1 MNKLETSAKE
11 SFAVKVKDNIKNY
24 GWCYVFIA
32 VPVILFC
39 TFTIYPIVMAFVMS
53 FQEYNVMESKWIG
66 LQNYK
71 TVFASPIFWKAMKN
85 TLIYTIGTV
94 PVNIL
99 IAFIMSVLIFP
110 LGKKGQTF
118 FKSAFYLP
126 AVTSGVVTSLVWL
139 WMFDPQKTGFFNALL
154 TNFGF
159 PAHMW
164 LAKSSS
170 ALLSLMFM
178 TYLGGHG
185 SAIILYLASL
195 GNIPKSLYDAA
206 DIDHA
211 SWFSKVKN
219 ITWPM
224 LKPTTLYLLIT
235 GIIDSF
241 QVFMTSYLMTQ
252 GGPNFATTTIAYLI
266 FQNAFEDFNF
276 GLASAES
283 FILGV
288 IIVTISVIQFK
299 FLSSDVEY

>member
-11 SFAVKVKDNIKNY
+11 SFSVRAKEFLKNY

-39 TFTIYPIVMAFVMS
+39 IFTIYPLVMAFVMS

-66 LQNYK
+66 LQNYR
-71 TVFASPIFWKAMKN
+71 TVFKSSIFWKAMKN
-85 TLIYTIGTV
+85 TLIYTVGTV
-94 PVNIL
+94 PVNIFL
-99 IAFIMSVLIFP
+99 AFIMSVLIFP
-110 LGKKGQTF
+110 LGKRAQTF
-118 FKSAFYLP
+118 FKASFYLP

-139 WMFDPQKTGFFNALL
+139 WMLDPQETGFFNSVMKGMGLP
-154 TNFGF
+154 T
-159 PAHMW
+159 HMW
-164 LAKSSS
+164 LAKSST
-170 ALLSLMFM
+170 ALFSLMFM

-219 ITWPM
+219 ITWPI

-235 GIIDSF
+235 GIIGSF
-241 QVFMTSYLMTQ
+241 QVFMSAYLMTQ

-266 FQNAFEDFNF
+266 FQNAFEEFNF

-283 FILGV
+283 FILGA
-288 IIVTISVIQFK
+288 IIVGISVIQFK